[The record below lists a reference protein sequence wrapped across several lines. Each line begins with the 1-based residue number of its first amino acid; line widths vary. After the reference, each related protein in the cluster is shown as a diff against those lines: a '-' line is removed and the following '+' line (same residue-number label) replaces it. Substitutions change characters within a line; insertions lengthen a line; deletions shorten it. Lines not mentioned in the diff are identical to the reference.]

1 MTVRPVRTNTVYH
14 GTDIIE
20 VQDIEVTWVELRH
33 WRNRELERT
42 DYMALKENVL
52 PTVWKQYRAALRAL
66 PQDHPGDNGS
76 AAADAWPVMP
86 DE

>member
-14 GTDIIE
+14 GTDVVE

-42 DYMALKENVL
+42 DYMALKDVVL
-52 PTVWKQYRAALRAL
+52 PNAWKEYRAALRAL
-66 PQDHPGDNGS
+66 PQDFPDSANDACDN
-76 AAADAWPVMP
+76 WPVMP